1 MLWSRRILIAAM
13 AAAAM
18 TLAAASVAVTA
29 AGARAARAQ
38 QPNSSVEVG
47 TAKIAK
53 LGGVLVRG
61 SGHALYVFQPSGPR
75 EACAACGKIW
85 LPLIAPATGV
95 AKATGAARQGLI
107 GSVKDPVIGKR
118 VVTYDGWP
126 LYTYVLDTT
135 KNEATGQD
143 IKMGG
148 GYWRVLTSD
157 GEVISTAVTHGVG
170 DVGS

>member
-1 MLWSRRILIAAM
+1 VLCSRRIPIA
-13 AAAAM
+13 
-18 TLAAASVAVTA
+18 TLAATAIALTAASGAVTT
-29 AGARAARAQ
+29 AGARTPRSPA
-38 QPNSSVEVG
+38 PSSSVEVG

-75 EACAACGKIW
+75 EACAACQKIW
-85 LPLIAPATGV
+85 IPLLAPASGV
-95 AKATGAARQGLI
+95 ARATGTAKQTLI

-135 KNEATGQD
+135 KDEATGQD

-148 GYWRVLTSD
+148 GYWRVLTPA
-157 GEVISTAVTHGVG
+157 GKVVSTAVTHGVG